1 MDDMKGFGSG
11 DLFGGG
17 SSILTIIIIFFLIML
32 YLAAKANSVCSK
44 KRTDI
49 EQIPQEGRI
58 RSFFMQNFSIKIDS
72 ISLDF

>member
-32 YLAAKANSVCSK
+32 LFGGKGK
-44 KRTDI
+44 FRLFEEED
-49 EQIPQEGRI
+49 
-58 RSFFMQNFSIKIDS
+58 
-72 ISLDF
+72 